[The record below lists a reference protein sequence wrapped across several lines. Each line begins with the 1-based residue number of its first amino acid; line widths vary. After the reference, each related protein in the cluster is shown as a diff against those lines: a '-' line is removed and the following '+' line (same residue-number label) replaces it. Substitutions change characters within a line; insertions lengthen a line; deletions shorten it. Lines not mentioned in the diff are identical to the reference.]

1 MEQMNYKLWC
11 AVALLISAGS
21 LSVMAQSSEMYSGDV
36 NYTGDYGG
44 YHSYSAENDTYTIN
58 GSGSDVWGTSDQF
71 YYVYKMQ
78 EVDQDFDYMVKINN
92 FDGSANSWMKAGLMV
107 RECGWE
113 SYDDSGNMNGFS
125 QFGDSRYFSIAS
137 QKANGA
143 DEKRWTCQWR
153 AEQGANVDDNSSWR
167 LGAFSYPSWQRIR
180 RMGDTYISYI
190 STDGENWTQVYSLD
204 TSVPSYDDA
213 GAPLWST
220 PLGSSESGYNL
231 SVGMWVTSHNTGSS
245 DAQAIFEGFKPYPQ
259 EPVDIVDIPE
269 SVEVYAGR
277 DAIISA
283 TVSGYD
289 PISYEWVKDGTI
301 VDSGTSY
308 SKTLTL
314 NIPAVSFNDAGK
326 YTLRVSNQVNGTET
340 NDSAN
345 FTLDVTTDD
354 DPPTIT
360 SISVLKK
367 TIGITFNEPI
377 SPETATVAANYS
389 VSGKTVQSVT
399 QTDSSRV
406 VLTLNSDI
414 SIGGNA
420 EVTVKNVADLSGKA
434 VLAAVDR

>member
-1 MEQMNYKLWC
+1 MEQMNYKLCC

-143 DEKRWTCQWR
+143 EEKRWTCQWR
-153 AEQGANVDDNSSWR
+153 ADQGANVDDNSSWR

-180 RMGDTYISYI
+180 RMGDTYISYV

-213 GAPLWST
+213 GAPLWLT
-220 PLGSSESGYNL
+220 PLGSSDSGYNL

-289 PISYEWVKDGTI
+289 PISYEWVKDGI
-301 VDSGTSY
+301 VLESGSTY
-308 SKTLTL
+308 SKTITF
-314 NIPAVSFNDAGK
+314 NIPAA
-326 YTLRVSNQVNGTET
+326 LQRNQMMAENTH
-340 NDSAN
+340 
-345 FTLDVTTDD
+345 
-354 DPPTIT
+354 
-360 SISVLKK
+360 
-367 TIGITFNEPI
+367 
-377 SPETATVAANYS
+377 S
-389 VSGKTVQSVT
+389 VSAIKLMEQRRMIRQTLLWKSQQMMILPQSPLL
-399 QTDSSRV
+399 QR
-406 VLTLNSDI
+406 
-414 SIGGNA
+414 
-420 EVTVKNVADLSGKA
+420 
-434 VLAAVDR
+434 

>member
-78 EVDQDFDYMVKINN
+78 EVDQDFDYIVKINN

-113 SYDDSGNMNGFS
+113 NYDESGNMNGFS

-180 RMGDTYISYI
+180 RMGDTYISYV

-220 PLGSSESGYNL
+220 PLGSSDSGYNL

-259 EPVDIVDIPE
+259 EPV
-269 SVEVYAGR
+269 
-277 DAIISA
+277 AIISA

-289 PISYEWVKDGTI
+289 PISYEWVKDGI
-301 VDSGTSY
+301 VLESGSTY
-308 SKTLTL
+308 SKTITF
-314 NIPAVSFNDAGK
+314 NIPAAEPNDGGE

-377 SPETATVAANYS
+377 SPETATVSNCGSQLQCERKDGAIRYS
-389 VSGKTVQSVT
+389 NRQQPCRAYSEQRYQYRRKCGSNRKECGRSLRQHHCS
-399 QTDSSRV
+399 
-406 VLTLNSDI
+406 
-414 SIGGNA
+414 
-420 EVTVKNVADLSGKA
+420 
-434 VLAAVDR
+434 